1 MSNYRAL
8 IFWMVV
14 VGAIFVYIWRS
25 GQLAKLVV
33 FVSETSEEM
42 KKCNWPTWSEL
53 KGSTVV
59 VMIALVAMGAFTVI
73 SDKIFALGTYGISA
87 LMH

>member
-8 IFWMVV
+8 IFWIVIIGV
-14 VGAIFVYIWRS
+14 TFVYIWRT
-25 GQLAKLVV
+25 GQLAKLVA
-33 FVSETSEEM
+33 FIRETREELN
-42 KKCNWPTWSEL
+42 KCNWPTWSEL

-59 VMIALVAMGAFTVI
+59 VMIALAAMGAFTVI
-73 SDKIFALGTYGISA
+73 ADYAFSFGTRGISA

>member
-8 IFWMVV
+8 IFWIVIIGV
-14 VGAIFVYIWRS
+14 TFVYIWRT
-25 GQLAKLVV
+25 GQLAKLVT
-33 FVSETSEEM
+33 FISETREEL

-59 VMIALVAMGAFTVI
+59 VMIALVAMGGFTVI
-73 SDKIFALGTYGISA
+73 SDWIFALGTRGINT